1 MNRFGMFAV
10 ILAFSATSLL
20 AQGRGRG
27 KGHAKH
33 GGGVYAG
40 PSIGYYG
47 DTDRLPPGL
56 AKRGGNL
63 PPGLQKHIERTGQ
76 LPPGLEKRRSGYYNG
91 YGYYDQRNRDIF
103 IDRDR
108 DGIDDR
114 DEHHVMRQDS
124 RVWDRVYR
132 NYDYRTRQ
140 HSYKR
145 RFGKR

>member
-1 MNRFGMFAV
+1 MKRIGLFMV
-10 ILAFSATSLL
+10 VLAFCATSVL
-20 AQGRGRG
+20 AQGRGKA

-33 GGGVYAG
+33 GGSVYG

-47 DTDRLPPGL
+47 DADRLPPGL

-63 PPGLQKHIERTGQ
+63 PPGLQKHYERTGR
-76 LPPGLEKRRSGYYNG
+76 LPPGLEKRRSGSYDG
-91 YGYYDQRNRDIF
+91 YGYYDQRNRGIF
-103 IDRDR
+103 VDRDG

-114 DEHHVMRQDS
+114 DERRARRDN
-124 RVWDRVYR
+124 RDLDRVYR
-132 NYDYRTRQ
+132 DYDYRSRQ